1 MESDEQRRADAM
13 SIVAI
18 DTAARLAAWV
28 LRTDTAG
35 HILAEREIPGGR
47 LDARLAEAIAELL
60 DDGTEAIVVLTGPGS
75 YSGVRAGMAAALG
88 VASARRLPLH
98 GAGNLLAVAAAAP
111 PDDGETVTAVAD
123 AGRGGVYLARFVGR
137 GGQPEQ
143 VSDVERHDATTIASV
158 QHLAATTAIAGL
170 DVRRVDPRGALAAAV
185 PWALARR
192 QLVAAG
198 LAATHA
204 QPPGNGD
211 HAGTVS

>member
-1 MESDEQRRADAM
+1 MESDRRRRGGAM
-13 SIVAI
+13 SVVAI

-28 LRTDTAG
+28 LCTDTAG
-35 HILAEREIPGGR
+35 DILAEREIPGGR
-47 LDARLAEAIAELL
+47 LDARLAAAIAELL
-60 DDGTEAIVVLTGPGS
+60 DDGTEAMVVLTGPGS

-88 VASARRLPLH
+88 VASARHLPLH
-98 GAGNLLAVAAAAP
+98 GAGNLLAVAAAAKP
-111 PDDGETVTAVAD
+111 GDGEAIVAVAD

-143 VSDVERHDATTIASV
+143 VSDVERHDVTAVRSG
-158 QHLAATTAIAGL
+158 QHLVASTAIAGL

-185 PWALARR
+185 PWALARP

-204 QPPGNGD
+204 RSQRDGDPP
-211 HAGTVS
+211 AR

>member
-1 MESDEQRRADAM
+1 M
-13 SIVAI
+13 SVVAI

-35 HILAEREIPGGR
+35 DILAEREIPGGQ
-47 LDARLAEAIAELL
+47 LDERLAGAIAELL

-88 VASARRLPLH
+88 VASARSLPLH
-98 GAGNLLAVAAAAP
+98 GAGNLLAVAAAARP
-111 PDDGETVTAVAD
+111 GDGEAVVAVAD

-143 VSDVERHDATTIASV
+143 VSAVERYNATTIASV
-158 QHLAATTAIAGL
+158 PHLVATTAVAGL
-170 DVRRVDPRGALAAAV
+170 AVRRVDPRHALAAAV
-185 PWALARR
+185 PWALARP

-204 QPPGNGD
+204 GPLGD
-211 HAGTVS
+211 GDVPAR